1 MGVFS
6 LFHQYGACSRS
17 KKHKFRTKLDLENF
31 RSIFLWCENV
41 DSGVKLDMLNLCNSQ
56 SNQNDWTH
64 LIDLLIQFPKI
75 SKSVL
80 PKCPNDCFVDFGKTE
95 CQNIEN

>member
-1 MGVFS
+1 MF
-6 LFHQYGACSRS
+6 
-17 KKHKFRTKLDLENF
+17 
-31 RSIFLWCENV
+31 
-41 DSGVKLDMLNLCNSQ
+41 NLCNSQ
-56 SNQNDWTH
+56 SNQTDWTH

-75 SKSVL
+75 SQSVL